1 MACAKSWSGHR
12 HSQNLKKIKISP
24 DWWTDRQTDWTTDR
38 PTNWPTERQSDILVI
53 TYEKFMWPWVHLNI
67 FWSSLTK
74 VNSPSNT
81 HGFNLAMTQ
90 ILDVNSFMIWRT
102 FEAIKHSNCD
112 SFKALNLLVIEKGPT
127 GNKFCDFIII
137 DPPPIS
143 RVLNHNMINLVKA
156 SYSGAGPSSGN

>member
-1 MACAKSWSGHR
+1 
-12 HSQNLKKIKISP
+12 
-24 DWWTDRQTDWTTDR
+24 
-38 PTNWPTERQSDILVI
+38 
-53 TYEKFMWPWVHLNI
+53 MWPWVHLNI

-127 GNKFCDFIII
+127 GNKFCDFIVIV
-137 DPPPIS
+137 PPPFLES
-143 RVLNHNMINLVKA
+143 LVMIHDKFGESKLQRSWA
-156 SYSGAGPSSGN
+156 